1 MSTAVPLQA
10 TIRTETGKG
19 KARRARAAGNVPAVL
34 YGPETAAESL
44 YCDSKEVAR
53 ILRTPTGVNT
63 LIALNVEGKETRNV
77 LIRDY
82 QIHPI
87 RRTLLHCDFF
97 DVGGDRL
104 ITVRVPIN
112 FAGRTEAE
120 KAGSKRQ
127 VVMRDLRVRCRPDAI
142 PQELMVD
149 MTQIMAQQVRI
160 SEVQIPEGA
169 EVLYRVDQ
177 PVVTFKVIE
186 DDEEEEAE
194 GEAEAEAEAE
204 GEAEGEETA
213 AE

>member
-1 MSTAVPLQA
+1 MSTAVPLNA
-10 TIRTETGKG
+10 TIRTDTGKG
-19 KARRARAAGNVPAVL
+19 KARRARAAGRVPAVL

-63 LIALNVEGKETRNV
+63 LIALNVEGKGARNV

-97 DVGGDRL
+97 DVSSDRL

-112 FAGRTEAE
+112 FTGRTEAE

-127 VVMRDLRVRCRPDAI
+127 VVMRDLRLRCHPDAI
-142 PQELMVD
+142 PQELIVD
-149 MTQIMAQQVRI
+149 MSEITAAAVRI
-160 SEVQIPEGA
+160 SEVPIPEGA

-177 PVVTFKVIE
+177 PVITIKMVV
-186 DDEEEEAE
+186 DDEELEDEDGEGE
-194 GEAEAEAEAE
+194 GEAEAE
-204 GEAEGEETA
+204 ETA